1 VRSPEAR
8 ATIVDHRSFV
18 ASSAGCIDRMNLSV
32 SSIQFECV
40 VPRGYL
46 SVPAGARMYPVA
58 TGPAEDVGVR
68 LAGESIGLRGKR
80 GRRCRVVSQS
90 GRALRDFAARLL
102 ATATIHLQASTTR
115 AILRAEARTNPDG
128 TLFQESPMKF
138 VSMMSAVALASV
150 LAACGTAQKDAA
162 TAPGAV
168 KGKSDCSTTCS
179 DDAQIAPGAVGS
191 KSDCGAKDD
200 AQIAPGAVGGKS
212 DCGAKDDVQIAPG
225 AVGGKSDCGAND
237 PLSID

>member
-1 VRSPEAR
+1 
-8 ATIVDHRSFV
+8 
-18 ASSAGCIDRMNLSV
+18 
-32 SSIQFECV
+32 
-40 VPRGYL
+40 
-46 SVPAGARMYPVA
+46 
-58 TGPAEDVGVR
+58 
-68 LAGESIGLRGKR
+68 
-80 GRRCRVVSQS
+80 
-90 GRALRDFAARLL
+90 
-102 ATATIHLQASTTR
+102 
-115 AILRAEARTNPDG
+115 
-128 TLFQESPMKF
+128 MKF

-179 DDAQIAPGAVGS
+179 DDAQIAPGAVG
-191 KSDCGAKDD
+191 
-200 AQIAPGAVGGKS
+200 GKS